1 MSDARSKHIFELTS
15 DEMGML
21 VHKLTAVSA
30 NVTIALCDIADQF
43 NISRKDACEVF
54 ANVSKT
60 VSDRIDL
67 SYICPSE
74 CRELCDA
81 IQTKPVLSKD
91 K

>member
-1 MSDARSKHIFELTS
+1 MDNTKCKHIFELTS
-15 DEMGML
+15 DEMAML
-21 VHKLTAVSA
+21 VRKLTAVST

-43 NISRKDACEVF
+43 NISRKDACDVF

-81 IQTKPVLSKD
+81 IQTKPVLDKD